1 MKNGVCFVIALLVF
15 QVFQDFDLG
24 NLEDFWCH
32 NVDTKWCKIPEVE
45 YLWRLFLYTTETLY
59 SC

>member
-15 QVFQDFDLG
+15 QVIQDFDLCK
-24 NLEDFWCH
+24 LEDFWCH
-32 NVDTKWCKIPEVE
+32 NVDTKWCKITEVE
-45 YLWRLFLYTTETLY
+45 YLWRLFPYRTETLY